1 MAAAATGDDSDRD
14 LKTKEETTA
23 SESESGDILTKR
35 SETMVN
41 ILVGGLLVTKPGAE
55 AQSAG
60 AGTKRKQASMSS
72 EAGDYHDRDP
82 KRKEA
87 SASEDDDGALKEEGD
102 SLFKE
107 GDMLKLREEYWEAAL
122 LWEEK
127 LVPGALDRWLERK
140 ITQVPGVNKKKKKVV
155 RIITPNAYM
164 DDIIENPDMMR
175 ELSDDEYCQSYA
187 IAKFINAKNHAYQQ
201 ALIDQYHAFGFAYDE
216 KEVTEVEEV
225 VVV

>member
-35 SETMVN
+35 NETMVN

-60 AGTKRKQASMSS
+60 AGRKRKQASTSS

-82 KRKEA
+82 KREA
-87 SASEDDDGALKEEGD
+87 SASEDDDGALKKEEGD

-107 GDMLKLREEYWEAAL
+107 GDMLK

-140 ITQVPGVNKKKKKVV
+140 ITQVPGVNKKKKVV

-225 VVV
+225 VVVVK